1 MSQTWG
7 VRGVVSRREAV
18 ATMGERALRAALDV
32 GTLTQPWRGVVVR
45 TADLSDLRTRAE
57 AAVLFVGHPVV
68 ISGPTALVLHGC
80 TAVGDTGPVHVTVPY
95 SRSARSRRGLVM
107 HQNRYEP
114 GDVVELEGLPVFALD
129 LAVSEQLC
137 DGDKRVAFG
146 CLDEVLRHHA
156 DPEAFRAAVR
166 ERLTTRDDR
175 RHVARALALTE
186 LATGRADSPPE
197 SSLLMIVVEAGF
209 PVPEAQLP
217 VHTVDG
223 RLLYVLDLV
232 WESRRIALEY
242 DGYDAHEGRAAYD
255 AERDRRLVGRGWH
268 VIRARAQDLRDPSR
282 VLNELERVFTE
293 RSR

>member
-1 MSQTWG
+1 MSQNWG
-7 VRGVVSRREAV
+7 VRGVVSRRKAAAV
-18 ATMGERALRAALDV
+18 MGERALRTALDA

-45 TADLSDLRTRAE
+45 TADLGDLRTRAE

-68 ISGPTALVLHGC
+68 ISGPTALALHGC
-80 TAVGDTGPVHVTVPY
+80 AAVSDTGPVHVTVPY
-95 SRSARSRRGLVM
+95 SRSARSRRGLVR
-107 HQNRYEP
+107 HQNRYEA
-114 GDVVELEGLPVFALD
+114 GDVVEIGGLPVFALD

-146 CLDEVLRHHA
+146 CLDEVLRRHD
-156 DPEAFRAAVR
+156 DPETFRSAVR
-166 ERLTTRDDR
+166 ERLATRDDR

-209 PVPEAQLP
+209 PVPDAQFP
-217 VHTVDG
+217 VRTVDG
-223 RLLYVLDLV
+223 RLLYVLDLA
-232 WESRRIALEY
+232 WESWRIALEY

-255 AERDRRLVGRGWH
+255 AERDRRLSGRGWQ

-282 VLNELERVFTE
+282 VLGELERAFND